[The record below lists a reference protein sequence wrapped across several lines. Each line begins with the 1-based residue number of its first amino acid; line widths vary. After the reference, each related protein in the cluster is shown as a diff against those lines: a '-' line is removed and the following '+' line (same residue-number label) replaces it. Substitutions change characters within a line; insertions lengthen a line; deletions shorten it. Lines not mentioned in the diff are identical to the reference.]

1 MHYVNWTGRIYGEM
15 TSEQYFL
22 NSQLFLLFPERPWW
36 DKHPKDFLEIEQVE
50 DWDVLGGLYKEV
62 ALMKN
67 GHARLTKKEGERKTL
82 CKRKMLDW

>member
-1 MHYVNWTGRIYGEM
+1 MGQASKG
-15 TSEQYFL
+15 
-22 NSQLFLLFPERPWW
+22 FP
-36 DKHPKDFLEIEQVE
+36 EIEQVE

-82 CKRKMLDW
+82 CKRKMLD